1 MIRMYWW
8 QGGGGSGNFGD
19 KLAPALV
26 KALSGQSVEYSP
38 IEKSDL
44 LARGSVL
51 EPWFWPAD
59 SWLRYRGTLWGP
71 GRMFGKGPISFPR
84 ANIVGVRGELTL
96 SRLGEVGVLNAVTGD
111 PGLLCGHLHRPGG
124 RMRHKLGIWPH
135 WSEFKNPK
143 LHALLNSSPDIV
155 LIDPCGG
162 IQDTLDRADS
172 CEYIAASSLH
182 GLIVA
187 DALAIPNCWL
197 RFNTGKE
204 DTVGMPQFKYL
215 DYFSAFQT
223 PPPNCKVLERSDT
236 LDTLLPLMSS
246 ERHADAARLQ
256 DDLLSVFPYR
266 RMAAFV

>member
-26 KALSGQSVEYSP
+26 RALSGREVEYSA

-44 LARGSVL
+44 LAIGSLL

-59 SWLRYRGTLWGP
+59 SWLNYRGAIWGP
-71 GRMFGKGPISFPR
+71 GRMFGKGPLTFPR

-96 SRLGEVGVLNAVTGD
+96 GRLGDVGLRDIVTGD

-124 RMRHKLGIWPH
+124 RTRHKLGIWPH
-135 WSEFKNPK
+135 WSEYRNPR
-143 LHALLNSSPDIV
+143 LRALLDSSPDIL

-162 IQDTLDRADS
+162 VRETLDRAAS

-187 DALAIPNCWL
+187 DALAIPNCWMRL
-197 RFNTGKE
+197 NTGRE
-204 DTVGMPQFKYL
+204 DAVGMPMFKYL
-215 DYFSAFQT
+215 DYYSAFQS
-223 PPPNCKVLERSDT
+223 PPPVCKVLEAFDT
-236 LDTLLPLMSS
+236 LDNLLPLMSS
-246 ERHADAARLQ
+246 ERHQDAARIQ
-256 DDLLSVFPYR
+256 DDLLSAFPYHR
-266 RMAAFV
+266 VAALI